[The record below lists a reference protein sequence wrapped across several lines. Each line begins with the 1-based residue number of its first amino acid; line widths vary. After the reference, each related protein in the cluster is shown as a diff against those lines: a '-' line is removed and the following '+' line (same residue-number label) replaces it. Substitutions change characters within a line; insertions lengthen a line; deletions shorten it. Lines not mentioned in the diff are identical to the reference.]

1 MAAVTAA
8 VAGGSLLLSKLKK
21 KKDAEK
27 QAASNA
33 SQTMA
38 ASAGGGDG
46 AHTHGGTSGEASDT
60 PAAYKQFEMPGH
72 EHPGIKQR
80 SGAKMKAFD
89 ASGGAING
97 EMTDKVD
104 TDPGS
109 GVKFFIPGMMGGVGG
124 SQSLMDRAIAK
135 HKMKMGKTLNNA
147 SATPTVPQ
155 HGDESHSGGGD
166 DGAIGVTPD
175 AEPVPG
181 DAAEQPALV
190 KSPKV
195 GAGSRGWGGLVGGAF
210 GGGSGGGFTGM
221 MSDKRLKENII
232 RIGESPSGI
241 PIYQYNYIGTKSKY
255 KGAMAQDLLNTPH
268 VSLHESGFYMV
279 NYAGIDV
286 DMELIN

>member
-8 VAGGSLLLSKLKK
+8 VAVGSLLLSKLKK

-46 AHTHGGTSGEASDT
+46 AHTHGGTSSEASDT

-109 GVKFFIPGMMGGVGG
+109 GVKFFIPGMMCGVGG

-155 HGDESHSGGGD
+155 HGDESHS
-166 DGAIGVTPD
+166 
-175 AEPVPG
+175 
-181 DAAEQPALV
+181 
-190 KSPKV
+190 
-195 GAGSRGWGGLVGGAF
+195 
-210 GGGSGGGFTGM
+210 
-221 MSDKRLKENII
+221 
-232 RIGESPSGI
+232 
-241 PIYQYNYIGTKSKY
+241 
-255 KGAMAQDLLNTPH
+255 
-268 VSLHESGFYMV
+268 
-279 NYAGIDV
+279 
-286 DMELIN
+286 